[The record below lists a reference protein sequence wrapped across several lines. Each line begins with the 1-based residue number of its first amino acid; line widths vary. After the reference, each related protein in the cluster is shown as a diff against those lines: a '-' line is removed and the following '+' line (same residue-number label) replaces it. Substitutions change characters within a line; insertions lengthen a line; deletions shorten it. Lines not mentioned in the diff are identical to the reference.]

1 MISWVLNI
9 EACSIRSIFKT
20 WRSSPE
26 LEKVKYFTMVTVFS
40 GLKLSKVEQKI
51 KTLTTMDPPP
61 DVILIH
67 CGGND
72 ARGGGGWGWKKRACL
87 LEVRTEQGHKS
98 YNFS

>member
-1 MISWVLNI
+1 
-9 EACSIRSIFKT
+9 
-20 WRSSPE
+20 
-26 LEKVKYFTMVTVFS
+26 MVAVFS
-40 GLKLSKVEQKI
+40 GLKMSKVEQKI